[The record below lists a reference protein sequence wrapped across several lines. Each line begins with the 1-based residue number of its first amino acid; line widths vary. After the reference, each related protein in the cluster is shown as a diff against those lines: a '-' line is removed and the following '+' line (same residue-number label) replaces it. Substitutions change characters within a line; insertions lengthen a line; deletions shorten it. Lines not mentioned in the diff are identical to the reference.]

1 MSNISSFIN
10 DDNIQYEY
18 LSWTEL
24 GDITTRLAT
33 QILSDKR
40 QFDRVIALATGGH
53 TMSKA
58 IKDYLNIPRIS
69 SLQISFYTSIA
80 KTKLTPIITQSVA
93 TNIEGESI
101 LLFDDVNDS
110 GKTINVAKQYLS
122 MRGVKNICV
131 ATLVSKSKT
140 ESSSDYF
147 GYSSDNW
154 IIFPDEV
161 RETITILSSKWKQQ
175 HLSTAEINSRLKQI
189 GFASEDL
196 ALIKAFQ

>member
-18 LSWTEL
+18 LSWAEL
-24 GDITTRLAT
+24 GNITTRLAT

-58 IKDYLNIPRIS
+58 IKDYLDIQKIS
-69 SLQISFYTSIA
+69 SLQISFYASIG
-80 KTKLTPIITQSVA
+80 KTKPAPIITQSVA

-110 GKTINVAKQYLS
+110 GRTISVAKQYLS

-140 ESSSDYF
+140 ESPSDYS
-147 GYSSDNW
+147 GYTSDNW

-161 RETITILSSKWKQQ
+161 RETITSLSSKWKEQK
-175 HLSTAEINSRLKQI
+175 LTPSEIQERLKQI
-189 GFASEDL
+189 GFSSSDL
-196 ALIKAFQ
+196 ALIKEFK